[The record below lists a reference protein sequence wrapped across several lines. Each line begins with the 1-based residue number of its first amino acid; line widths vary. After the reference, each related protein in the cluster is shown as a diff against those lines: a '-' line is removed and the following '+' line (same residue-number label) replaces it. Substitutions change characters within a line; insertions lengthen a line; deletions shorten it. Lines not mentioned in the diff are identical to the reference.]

1 MKLNFCKYVT
11 EETTIWS
18 IIDCGTDTL
27 NKTIVYLGPFQW
39 KGRSSS
45 VVQHCLKCCDKGA
58 LVVKFLLTFIILEL
72 LLNLRGN
79 THS

>member
-58 LVVKFLLTFIILEL
+58 LVVKFFTDLHYIGIATEFT
-72 LLNLRGN
+72 R
-79 THS
+79 